1 MRINPAMKDISQ
13 QELFQNALRCYLSTL
28 VSIAKS
34 MEEICPQI
42 GATYQERL
50 LRLPRRLGFEATPR
64 SLEESRRA
72 LEANLRSF
80 AERTGQYIR
89 GGPARA
95 DQLIGMVRSASDA
108 LALQAAAPL
117 LVLESL
123 ADQLEAAAEIDD
135 DKTLRALVVQQVVG
149 LKGSVQRL
157 HRDVL
162 EVVSQLRKQAGGLET
177 DVRLS
182 EMVLTVDSLTG
193 LLNRFG
199 LEREIKGL
207 IESEAAFSFL
217 LLEWGNLGPD
227 LPETTK
233 EQVIKH
239 IGSAIVDQVRP
250 NDIVCRWREDKF
262 IVVFDCPM
270 ESVFARSN
278 QITHA
283 ISDKYPVKVDGVERK
298 IGVTMKAT
306 MTQTVQGETAQQFVH
321 RVDELLGHTREAAV
335 PVAVPA

>member
-1 MRINPAMKDISQ
+1 
-13 QELFQNALRCYLSTL
+13 
-28 VSIAKS
+28 
-34 MEEICPQI
+34 
-42 GATYQERL
+42 
-50 LRLPRRLGFEATPR
+50 
-64 SLEESRRA
+64 
-72 LEANLRSF
+72 
-80 AERTGQYIR
+80 
-89 GGPARA
+89 
-95 DQLIGMVRSASDA
+95 
-108 LALQAAAPL
+108 
-117 LVLESL
+117 
-123 ADQLEAAAEIDD
+123 
-135 DKTLRALVVQQVVG
+135 
-149 LKGSVQRL
+149 L

-193 LLNRFG
+193 LLNRYG

-227 LPETTK
+227 LPETIK
-233 EQVIKH
+233 EPVIKQ

-278 QITHA
+278 QINHTV
-283 ISDKYPVKVDGVERK
+283 SDKYPVKVDGVERK
-298 IGVTMKAT
+298 ISVTMKAT
-306 MTQTVQGETAQQFVH
+306 MTQAVPGETAQQFVH
-321 RVDELLGHTREAAV
+321 RVDELLGHTIVAGV